1 MNPVNEDQYA
11 EIHAQLATNEA
22 EHKEIKRRLDNHAEA
37 LKKQGEILV
46 LLERQS
52 NAIERMGRA
61 LDRVEKAVE
70 SVDARVGEI
79 EKEPAD
85 KWKKTTWEI
94 MKYVILALVGLVVGL
109 VLKTPAP

>member
-1 MNPVNEDQYA
+1 MTDEQYA
-11 EIHAQLATNEA
+11 EIHAQLAANEI
-22 EHKEIKRRLDNHAEA
+22 EHKEMRRRLDNHAEA
-37 LKKQGEILV
+37 LKKQSEILV

-70 SVDARVGEI
+70 SVDSRVGEI
-79 EKEPAD
+79 EKEPGE

-94 MKYVILALVGLVVGL
+94 LKYVVLALVGLAVGW

>member
-1 MNPVNEDQYA
+1 MNDDQYA
-11 EIHAQLATNEA
+11 EIHAQLAANEA
-22 EHKEIKRRLDNHAEA
+22 EHHEFKRRLDNHADA
-37 LKKQGEILV
+37 LKKQSEILV

-61 LDRVEKAVE
+61 IDRLEGTVE
-70 SVDARVGEI
+70 SVASRVGNI

-85 KWKKTTWEI
+85 KWKKTTWEVL
-94 MKYVILALVGLVVGL
+94 KYVILALVGLAVGW

>member
-1 MNPVNEDQYA
+1 MNEDQYA
-11 EIHAQLATNEA
+11 EIHAQLAANEI
-22 EHKEIKRRLDNHAEA
+22 EHKEMRRRLDNHAEA

-70 SVDARVGEI
+70 SVDSRVGEI

-85 KWKKTTWEI
+85 KWKKTSWEI
-94 MKYVILALVGLVVGL
+94 FKYVLLAIVGLVVGYIINN
-109 VLKTPAP
+109 P

>member
-1 MNPVNEDQYA
+1 MNEDQYA
-11 EIHAQLATNEA
+11 EIHAQLAANEI
-22 EHKEIKRRLDNHAEA
+22 EHKEMRRRLDNHAEA

-70 SVDARVGEI
+70 SVDSRVGEI

-85 KWKKTTWEI
+85 KWKKTSWEI
-94 MKYVILALVGLVVGL
+94 LKYVILAIVAVAVGWII
-109 VLKTPAP
+109 KTP

>member
-1 MNPVNEDQYA
+1 MNEDQYA
-11 EIHAQLATNEA
+11 EIHAQLAANEI
-22 EHKEIKRRLDNHAEA
+22 EHKEMRRRLDSHAEA
-37 LKKQGEILV
+37 LKKQSEILV

-70 SVDARVGEI
+70 SVDSRVAII

-85 KWKKTTWEI
+85 KWKKTSWEI
-94 MKYVILALVGLVVGL
+94 LKYVVLAIIGIVVGYII
-109 VLKTPAP
+109 KNP

>member
-1 MNPVNEDQYA
+1 MNDDQYTD
-11 EIHAQLATNEA
+11 IHAQLVANEI

-37 LKKQGEILV
+37 LKKQGEILI

-70 SVDARVGEI
+70 SVDSRVGEI

-85 KWKKTTWEI
+85 KWKKTSWEI
-94 MKYVILALVGLVVGL
+94 LKYVLLAIVGLVVGYII
-109 VLKTPAP
+109 KNP